1 MGDKPLSEMTD
12 QELQDLQKKLNPP
25 LSMAPAS
32 PAGRLFAGF
41 ASSPEGKSKILENLG
56 ITGSLRDVPGIFDSS
71 KEFFSDVG
79 DVVSDAPELIG
90 GAGGAFLGT
99 VTGVGPSLGA
109 GVGAGLG
116 ASVRQGIGNLLGSE
130 EGFDVRDVAR
140 GTALGATG
148 ERILGSLFSKLPSPL
163 RTKSKTAN
171 VQQNV
176 VQPSRVLGIEDKVP
190 AGALTESETVGKA
203 QLRSFGEAGPSGDA
217 VRAGPRQAF
226 RDAQQGVLEDAAQ
239 GVGVTSRTP
248 VGASDDLLSA
258 SAETFEQRMAAV
270 GVKFDQAR
278 EAIPDPS
285 HLPVVVDEAR
295 QALRRMSK
303 RQNVSILS
311 PDAHIT
317 AGSRDQLAKFS
328 EDLAGIRNFDQLDA
342 FRKEVGDLLK
352 PGPRFEALRET
363 GADRELLDLYGALA
377 RDLDESIAQGGLAR
391 ELGGQTTGQIRG
403 VNPGGRNASQMEA
416 GILSEGELPTPPG
429 IRKNLVA
436 RGRRGQPQNPRTS
449 TEILDDLSGRV
460 DEAQSLRVEAADS
473 FKDIIALED
482 ATIIR
487 ILKDPDQADSIF
499 TRLFRRSS
507 PAANIRRIKE
517 KIGASPTQGGAAASA
532 EGEAAWKNIQARIF
546 RTVREDAE
554 DRTQDILPGQQLPF
568 NGGDMFKSLER
579 LGGREPL
586 NEAIGAE
593 ATDTL
598 YRLADFVKNSDVSQ
612 RPFTNIPKSQARAV
626 PLTFFEIALV
636 RRAAQD
642 MFDFALHRTGF
653 PGKGPTSQ
661 FLTEGFAT
669 SPRAQGLLRGLG
681 TAVSPNA
688 E

>member
-1 MGDKPLSEMTD
+1 
-12 QELQDLQKKLNPP
+12 
-25 LSMAPAS
+25 
-32 PAGRLFAGF
+32 
-41 ASSPEGKSKILENLG
+41 
-56 ITGSLRDVPGIFDSS
+56 
-71 KEFFSDVG
+71 
-79 DVVSDAPELIG
+79 
-90 GAGGAFLGT
+90 
-99 VTGVGPSLGA
+99 
-109 GVGAGLG
+109 
-116 ASVRQGIGNLLGSE
+116 
-130 EGFDVRDVAR
+130 
-140 GTALGATG
+140 
-148 ERILGSLFSKLPSPL
+148 
-163 RTKSKTAN
+163 
-171 VQQNV
+171 
-176 VQPSRVLGIEDKVP
+176 
-190 AGALTESETVGKA
+190 
-203 QLRSFGEAGPSGDA
+203 
-217 VRAGPRQAF
+217 
-226 RDAQQGVLEDAAQ
+226 
-239 GVGVTSRTP
+239 
-248 VGASDDLLSA
+248 
-258 SAETFEQRMAAV
+258 
-270 GVKFDQAR
+270 
-278 EAIPDPS
+278 
-285 HLPVVVDEAR
+285 
-295 QALRRMSK
+295 MSK

-377 RDLDESIAQGGLAR
+377 RDLDESIAEGGLAR

-460 DEAQSLRVEAADS
+460 DKAQSLRVEAAES
-473 FKDIIALED
+473 FKDIIALEG

-568 NGGDMFKSLER
+568 NGEDMFKSLER

-586 NEAIGAE
+586 NEA
-593 ATDTL
+593 DTL

-612 RPFTNIPKSQARAV
+612 RPFTNIPKSQARAT
-626 PLTFFEIALV
+626 PLTFFEIALI

-669 SPRAQGLLRGLG
+669 SPRAQGLLRGFG